1 MATAGGVRRE
11 GRELVSL
18 PHAEALAVERP
29 PHTALAR
36 AAFGELLHQR
46 VRDKLG
52 VRVLVSLGVVEMTY
66 RASARN
72 EFSQQLAQQFIAAM
86 TPGGVALLQGH
97 ARRKLC
103 DQSHMLGMEC
113 SPAAVQA
120 VS

>member
-1 MATAGGVRRE
+1 MATAGG
-11 GRELVSL
+11 
-18 PHAEALAVERP
+18 RP
-29 PHTALAR
+29 PWYPFPTPKPSRSSDRHTPPWRAQPLASFFTS
-36 AAFGELLHQR
+36 ASATNWAFAS
-46 VRDKLG
+46 
-52 VRVLVSLGVVEMTY
+52 LVSLGVVEMTY

-120 VS
+120 